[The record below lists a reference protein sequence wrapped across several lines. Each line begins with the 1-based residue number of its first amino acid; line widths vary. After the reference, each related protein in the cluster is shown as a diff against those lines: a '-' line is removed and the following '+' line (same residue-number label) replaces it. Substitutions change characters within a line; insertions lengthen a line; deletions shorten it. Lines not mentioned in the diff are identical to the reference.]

1 MVLVLGGCA
10 VDAPEPDP
18 TPSIMEETAVE
29 RGASMAEAEVNGVD
43 VCGLAAAL
51 PTDDICHHICD
62 LDALAAQLIAD
73 GTDTGNCYQLYCQLS
88 ETEHVIAGVCLV
100 P

>member
-10 VDAPEPDP
+10 MDAPDPEPMP
-18 TPSIMEETAVE
+18 TVLETMETAAE
-29 RGASMAEAEVNGVD
+29 RVDESEVNGVD

-51 PTDDICHHICD
+51 PADDICQHVCD
-62 LDALAAQLIAD
+62 PDALAAQLIAD
-73 GTDTGNCYQLYCQLS
+73 GSKTGNCYQLYCQLS
-88 ETEHVIAGVCLV
+88 ATEHVIAGVCLV